1 VFVGATN
8 VGQIE
13 LAFDSEIRGN
23 QLKVFK
29 PLIKENLNIPIQKG
43 AELGMFRMG
52 STVVMLYQKGVL
64 PLTNQDL
71 NQYHQ
76 KAVKVNSALSE
87 SLSL

>member
-1 VFVGATN
+1 MQEIQED
-8 VGQIE
+8 QIE

-29 PLIKENLNIPIQKG
+29 PLVKENLNIAIEKG

-64 PLTNQDL
+64 DLSNKQLDQFHNQ
-71 NQYHQ
+71 
-76 KAVKVNSALSE
+76 AVKVNSDFSK
-87 SLSL
+87 